1 MQPSKVERV
10 RGTNDVSPIDSIH
23 QQQIAAKI
31 QQCFQSF
38 GYQSIE
44 LPILEHED
52 LYLRKSGEEII
63 TKMYD
68 FVYQNRHLCLRPEIT
83 ASVARAYVDSQHQ
96 QSMSLPVR
104 LQYNGAVFRYERPQ
118 YARYRQFTQ
127 VGIELIGA
135 ADAMADAEVIAAA
148 CHCLEKL
155 EITDYQVVV
164 GHMGI
169 LAKFLESLGLESR
182 LRTLL
187 LTNMAKM
194 RTPAGQEHLHGLLRD
209 IYPGFDDDAV
219 DRPTGSLGQL
229 FRGQNEE
236 EAKQTILELLAN
248 LNIELSGNRSEAE
261 IADRL
266 LTKFKRQDQTKQ
278 IRQALEF
285 MKELSQI
292 QGSPLQV
299 FAAATVLLTKH
310 NCDDAALQSLQ
321 EISGLLEFHQLN
333 HHKITIDLGLSRGLQ
348 YYTGMVFEVHH
359 SALGDGRQLCGGGRY
374 DELVANLG
382 GEPTP
387 ATGCSFGL
395 ERLRLALEKEGKLQL
410 QHPKIQVLIVP
421 VTPDDA
427 GYAIAITTQLRQ
439 ANISAELDI
448 RHKRVPHNLQ
458 YANKQS
464 IPFVIIVGSEE
475 QQIQKVQLK
484 NMANTD
490 QQLLTIEE
498 AIQQIQPEN
507 LAGNPAQNLAEN
519 SEP

>member
-10 RGTNDVSPIDSIH
+10 RGTNDVSPIECGH
-23 QQQIAAKI
+23 QQQIATKI

-38 GYQSIE
+38 GYLPIE

-83 ASVARAYVDSQHQ
+83 ASVARAYVESQ

-104 LQYNGAVFRYERPQ
+104 LQYSGTVFRYERPQ

-135 ADAMADAEVIAAA
+135 AGAMADAEVIASA
-148 CHCLEKL
+148 CHCLEQL
-155 EITDYQVVV
+155 GLTDYQVIV

-187 LTNMAKM
+187 LTNMSKM
-194 RTPAGQEHLHGLLRD
+194 QTAVGREHVHGLLRE
-209 IYPGFDDDAV
+209 IYPGFDNTDD
-219 DRPTGSLGQL
+219 RQQGHLGQL

-236 EAKQTILELLAN
+236 EAKQTILELLDN

-278 IRQALEF
+278 IQQALDF
-285 MKELSQI
+285 MQELGQI
-292 QGSPLQV
+292 QGSPAQV
-299 FAAATVLLTKH
+299 FAAAAELLQKH
-310 NCDDAALQSLQ
+310 NCDSAALTSLQ
-321 EISGLLEFHQLN
+321 EISALLNCYPLN
-333 HHKITIDLGLSRGLQ
+333 QAKIVIDLGLSRGLQ

-395 ERLRLALEKEGKLQL
+395 ERLRLALEQEGKLAV
-410 QHPKIQVLIVP
+410 IAASVQVLVVP
-421 VTPDDA
+421 VSA
-427 GYAIAITTQLRQ
+427 AESGYAIAITAQCRQ
-439 ANISAELDI
+439 AGIIAELDI

-458 YANKQS
+458 YANKQG

-475 QQIQKVQLK
+475 QKAQKIQLK
-484 NMANTD
+484 NMATTD
-490 QQLLTIEE
+490 QHLLTVEE
-498 AIQQIQPEN
+498 AVQQIQQ
-507 LAGNPAQNLAEN
+507 GK
-519 SEP
+519 

>member
-1 MQPSKVERV
+1 
-10 RGTNDVSPIDSIH
+10 
-23 QQQIAAKI
+23 
-31 QQCFQSF
+31 
-38 GYQSIE
+38 
-44 LPILEHED
+44 
-52 LYLRKSGEEII
+52 
-63 TKMYD
+63 
-68 FVYQNRHLCLRPEIT
+68 
-83 ASVARAYVDSQHQ
+83 
-96 QSMSLPVR
+96 

-148 CHCLEKL
+148 CHCIEKL
-155 EITDYQVVV
+155 GITDYQVVV

-194 RTPAGQEHLHGLLRD
+194 RTAEGQEHVYGLLRD
-209 IYPGFDDDAV
+209 IYPGFDHDAS
-219 DRPTGSLGQL
+219 DRPAGSLGQL
-229 FRGQNEE
+229 FRGQSEE
-236 EAKQTILELLAN
+236 ESKETILELLAN

-285 MKELSQI
+285 MKELGQI

-310 NCDDAALQSLQ
+310 GCDRSALDALQ

-333 HHKITIDLGLSRGLQ
+333 NNKITIDLGLSRGLQ

-395 ERLRLALEKEGKLQL
+395 ERLRLALEQEGKLE
-410 QHPKIQVLIVP
+410 PAVSKTQVLVVP
-421 VTPDDA
+421 VTTDDA
-427 GYAIAITTQLRQ
+427 GYAITITTQLRQ
-439 ANISAELDI
+439 AAINTELDI

-458 YANKQS
+458 QANKQG

-475 QQIQKVQLK
+475 QQVQKVQLK
-484 NMANTD
+484 NMATTD

-498 AIQQIQPEN
+498 VIQQIQPQPEHLNNPEN
-507 LAGNPAQNLAEN
+507 LAEH

>member
-10 RGTNDVSPIDSIH
+10 RGTNDVSPTECVH
-23 QQQIAAKI
+23 QQQIATKI

-38 GYQSIE
+38 GYRSIE
-44 LPILEHED
+44 LPILEPED

-83 ASVARAYVDSQHQ
+83 ASVARTYVDSQ

-148 CHCLEKL
+148 CHCIEKL
-155 EITDYQVVV
+155 GITDDQVVV

-194 RTPAGQEHLHGLLRD
+194 RTAEGQEHVHGLLRD
-209 IYPGFDDDAV
+209 IYPGFDDDAS
-219 DRPTGSLGQL
+219 DRPAGSLGQL
-229 FRGQNEE
+229 FRGQSEE
-236 EAKQTILELLAN
+236 ESKETILELLAN

-285 MKELSQI
+285 MKELGQI

-310 NCDDAALQSLQ
+310 GGDRSALDALQ

-333 HHKITIDLGLSRGLQ
+333 NNKITIDLGLSRGLQ

-395 ERLRLALEKEGKLQL
+395 ERLRLALEQEGKLE
-410 QHPKIQVLIVP
+410 PIVSKTQVLVVP
-421 VTPDDA
+421 VTTDDA
-427 GYAIAITTQLRQ
+427 GYAITITTQLRQ
-439 ANISAELDI
+439 AAINTELDI

-458 YANKQS
+458 QANKQG

-475 QQIQKVQLK
+475 QQVQKVQLK
-484 NMANTD
+484 NMATTD

-498 AIQQIQPEN
+498 AIQQIHPQTEN
-507 LAGNPAQNLAEN
+507 LEKPANLAEH

>member
-10 RGTNDVSPIDSIH
+10 RGTNDVSPLECVH
-23 QQQIAAKI
+23 QQQIATKI

-38 GYQSIE
+38 GYRSIE
-44 LPILEHED
+44 LPILESED

-83 ASVARAYVDSQHQ
+83 ASVARAYVDSP
-96 QSMSLPVR
+96 QSMSAPVR
-104 LQYNGAVFRYERPQ
+104 LQYNGTVFRYERPQ

-135 ADAMADAEVIAAA
+135 AGAMADTEVIAAA
-148 CHCLEKL
+148 CHCLEQL
-155 EITDYQVVV
+155 GITNYQVVL

-194 RTPAGQEHLHGLLRD
+194 RTAEGREHVHGLLRD
-209 IYPGFDDDAV
+209 IYPGFDSASN
-219 DRPTGSLGQL
+219 RTAGHLGQL

-236 EAKQTILELLAN
+236 EAKQTILELLDN

-266 LTKFKRQDQTKQ
+266 LTKFKRQDQTQQ
-278 IRQALEF
+278 IQQALGF
-285 MKELSQI
+285 MAELGQI
-292 QGSPLQV
+292 QGSPAAV
-299 FAAATVLLTKH
+299 FAAATTLLTQYE
-310 NCDDAALQSLQ
+310 CDSSALGVLQ
-321 EISGLLEFHQLN
+321 EISELLAFHHLDQT
-333 HHKITIDLGLSRGLQ
+333 KITIDLGLSRGLQ

-395 ERLRLALEKEGKLQL
+395 ERLRLALEQEGQL
-410 QHPKIQVLIVP
+410 PPAAQLTQVLVVP
-421 VTPDDA
+421 VTPDES
-427 GYAIAITTQLRQ
+427 GYSIAITAQLRQ
-439 ANISAELDI
+439 VGITTELDI

-458 YANKQS
+458 YANKQG
-464 IPFVIIVGSEE
+464 IPFVIIVGSQE
-475 QQIQKVQLK
+475 QQAQKVQLK
-484 NMANTD
+484 NMVTTT
-490 QQLLTIEE
+490 QQLLTVAE
-498 AIQQIQPEN
+498 AVQQIQQ
-507 LAGNPAQNLAEN
+507 GK
-519 SEP
+519 

>member
-10 RGTNDVSPIDSIH
+10 RGTNDVSPIESVH
-23 QQQIAAKI
+23 QQQIATKI

-38 GYQSIE
+38 GYRSIE

-83 ASVARAYVDSQHQ
+83 ASVARAYVDSQ

-135 ADAMADAEVIAAA
+135 AGAMADAEVIAAA

-155 EITDYQVVV
+155 GITDYQVVV

-194 RTPAGQEHLHGLLRD
+194 RTEEGREHVHGLLRD
-209 IYPGFDDDAV
+209 IYPGFDDAT
-219 DRPTGSLGQL
+219 DRPTGNLGQL
-229 FRGQNEE
+229 FRGQDEE
-236 EAKQTILELLAN
+236 EAKQTILELLDN

-278 IRQALEF
+278 IQQALDF
-285 MKELSQI
+285 MKELGQI

-310 NCDDAALQSLQ
+310 GCDSSALNALQ

-333 HHKITIDLGLSRGLQ
+333 NNKITIDLGLSRGLQ

-395 ERLRLALEKEGKLQL
+395 ERLRLALEQEGKLEPEAML
-410 QHPKIQVLIVP
+410 TQVLVVP

-439 ANISAELDI
+439 AAISAELDI

-458 YANKQS
+458 QANKQG

-475 QQIQKVQLK
+475 QQVQKVQLK
-484 NMANTD
+484 NMASTD

-507 LAGNPAQNLAEN
+507 LKNSETLAEN
-519 SEP
+519 IEQ

>member
-10 RGTNDVSPIDSIH
+10 RGTNDVSQTECAH
-23 QQQIAAKI
+23 QQQIATKI

-38 GYQSIE
+38 GYRSIE

-83 ASVARAYVDSQHQ
+83 ASVARAYVDSQ

-104 LQYNGAVFRYERPQ
+104 LQYNGTVFRYERPQ

-127 VGIELIGA
+127 MGIELIGA
-135 ADAMADAEVIAAA
+135 AGAMADAEVIAAA
-148 CHCLEKL
+148 CHCLEQL
-155 EITDYQVVV
+155 GIADYQVIV

-187 LTNMAKM
+187 LTNMTKM
-194 RTPAGQEHLHGLLRD
+194 RTAAGREHVHSLLRD
-209 IYPGFDDDAV
+209 IYPGFDSAN
-219 DRPTGSLGQL
+219 DRPVGTLGQL
-229 FRGQNEE
+229 FRGQSAD
-236 EAKQTILELLAN
+236 EAKQTVLELLDN

-266 LTKFKRQDQTKQ
+266 LTKFKRQDQTNQ

-285 MKELSQI
+285 MEELSRI
-292 QGSPLQV
+292 QGSPTEV
-299 FAAATVLLTKH
+299 FGAATALLTKH
-310 NCDDAALQSLQ
+310 GCDSEALGVLQ
-321 EISGLLEFHQLN
+321 EISELLASYHLD
-333 HHKITIDLGLSRGLQ
+333 HARITIDLGLSRGLQ

-395 ERLRLALEKEGKLQL
+395 ERLRLALEQEGKLKPESTL
-410 QHPKIQVLIVP
+410 TQVLVVP
-421 VTPDDA
+421 VTPADA
-427 GYAIAITTQLRQ
+427 GYSIAVTAQLRR
-439 ANISAELDI
+439 AGIMAELDI

-458 YANKQS
+458 YANKQG
-464 IPFVIIVGSEE
+464 IPFVIVVGSEE
-475 QQIQKVQLK
+475 QQAQKVQLK
-484 NMANTD
+484 NMVTTD
-490 QQLLTIEE
+490 QQLLTVEE
-498 AIQQIQPEN
+498 SVQQMQQ
-507 LAGNPAQNLAEN
+507 GR
-519 SEP
+519 

>member
-10 RGTNDVSPIDSIH
+10 RGTNDVSPIDSVH
-23 QQQIAAKI
+23 QQQIATKI

-38 GYQSIE
+38 GYRSIE

-83 ASVARAYVDSQHQ
+83 ASVARAYVDSQ

-148 CHCLEKL
+148 CHCLDQL
-155 EITDYQVVV
+155 GITDYQVVV

-194 RTPAGQEHLHGLLRD
+194 RSAEGQEYVHGLLRD
-209 IYPGFDDDAV
+209 IYPGFDDDAN
-219 DRPTGSLGQL
+219 DQPSGSLGQL
-229 FRGQNEE
+229 FRGQSEE
-236 EAKQTILELLAN
+236 ESKQTILELLAN
-248 LNIELSGNRSEAE
+248 LNIELSGNRSETE

-266 LTKFKRQDQTKQ
+266 LIKFKRQDQTKQ

-285 MKELSQI
+285 MKELGQI

-310 NCDDAALQSLQ
+310 GCDRSALDTLQ
-321 EISGLLEFHQLN
+321 EISGLLEFHQLHN
-333 HHKITIDLGLSRGLQ
+333 HKITIDLGLSRGLQ

-395 ERLRLALEKEGKLQL
+395 ERLRLALEQEGKLK
-410 QHPKIQVLIVP
+410 PEVSKTQVLVVP

-427 GYAIAITTQLRQ
+427 GYAIAITTQLRR
-439 ANISAELDI
+439 AAINAELDI

-458 YANKQS
+458 QANKQG
-464 IPFVIIVGSEE
+464 IPFVMIVGSEE
-475 QQIQKVQLK
+475 QQVQKVQLK
-484 NMANTD
+484 NMASTD
-490 QQLLTIEE
+490 QQLLSIEE
-498 AIQQIQPEN
+498 AIQQIQPDHTPHE
-507 LAGNPAQNLAEN
+507 QAEH

>member
-10 RGTNDVSPIDSIH
+10 RGTNDVSPIESFH
-23 QQQIAAKI
+23 QQQIATKI

-38 GYQSIE
+38 GYRSIE
-44 LPILEHED
+44 LPILEPED

-83 ASVARAYVDSQHQ
+83 ASVARAYVDSQ
-96 QSMSLPVR
+96 QSMSLPLR

-148 CHCLEKL
+148 CHCLEQL
-155 EITDYQVVV
+155 GIADYQVIV

-187 LTNMAKM
+187 LTNMDKM
-194 RTPAGQEHLHGLLRD
+194 RTVAGREHVHMLLRD
-209 IYPGFDDDAV
+209 IYPGFENASD
-219 DRPTGSLGQL
+219 DRPVGSLGQL
-229 FRGQNEE
+229 FRGQNED

-285 MKELSQI
+285 MQELGQI
-292 QGSPLQV
+292 QGDPATV
-299 FAAATVLLTKH
+299 FTAATALLTKH
-310 NCDDAALQSLQ
+310 GCDSEALSVLQ
-321 EISGLLEFHQLN
+321 EISDLLAFHHLD
-333 HHKITIDLGLSRGLQ
+333 HSKISIDLGLSRGLQ

-395 ERLRLALEKEGKLQL
+395 ERLRLALEQEGKLTAGATL
-410 QHPKIQVLIVP
+410 AQVLVIP
-421 VTPDDA
+421 VSPAEA
-427 GYAIAITTQLRQ
+427 GYAIAVTAQLRQ
-439 ANISAELDI
+439 AGINAELDI

-458 YANKQS
+458 YANKQG
-464 IPFVIIVGSEE
+464 IPFALIVGSEE
-475 QQIQKVQLK
+475 QQAQKVQLK
-484 NMANTD
+484 NMTTTN
-490 QQLLTIEE
+490 QQLLTVAE
-498 AIQQIQPEN
+498 AVQQIQQ
-507 LAGNPAQNLAEN
+507 GN
-519 SEP
+519 